1 MINISF
7 KAQLTTP
14 AEPRPNWPECG
25 KIELNSYSVRY
36 REGQDCVLKDIDV
49 SIKPGEKVM
58 LASLYMS
65 YSTCDFGT
73 YDIQ

>member
-1 MINISF
+1 MTLIVINISF
-7 KAQLTTP
+7 QAQLTTP
-14 AEPRPNWPECG
+14 SEPRPYWPECG

-58 LASLYMS
+58 LYSLYI
-65 YSTCDFGT
+65 C
-73 YDIQ
+73 